1 MSYNISEMGNF
12 ILAAGWALNK
22 PYLQALY
29 SIFNCNKRPK
39 NFLILT
45 SHNKFQLM

>member
-1 MSYNISEMGNF
+1 MRYNISEMENI
-12 ILAAGWALNK
+12 ILAAGWALNR

-39 NFLILT
+39 NFLILI
-45 SHNKFQLM
+45 SYNKFQLI